1 MKSSASEPN
10 LSFYTRDSGTR
21 GEGAGIPTERVLV
34 SSVIPL

>member
-21 GEGAGIPTERVLV
+21 GEGAGIPTERVV

>member
-21 GEGAGIPTERVLV
+21 GEGAGIPTEGVV